1 MPPEDIAHLET
12 LIARLAALKGRDH
25 DLDAAIAEQLDDM
38 TDAAAV
44 PPYTA
49 SVDRCLELLH
59 RCLPDW
65 HWHLG
70 YGANGVLPYAV
81 LTRGDRRHEAMAA
94 TVPLALLIALAR
106 ASLELARDGG

>member
-1 MPPEDIAHLET
+1 MSSEEIARLET
-12 LIARLAALKGRDH
+12 LLARLATLNGRDH
-25 DLDAAIAEQLDDM
+25 ELDTVIAEWLDNR

-59 RCLPDW
+59 RRLPDW

-94 TVPLALLIALAR
+94 TVPLALLTALAR
-106 ASLELARDGG
+106 ACLALARESA